1 MITKRPTENK
11 YSIFKMRIKGFLPIS
26 AGTAI
31 MLPSDIVN
39 MSGTDF
45 K

>member
-26 AGTAI
+26 AGTPI